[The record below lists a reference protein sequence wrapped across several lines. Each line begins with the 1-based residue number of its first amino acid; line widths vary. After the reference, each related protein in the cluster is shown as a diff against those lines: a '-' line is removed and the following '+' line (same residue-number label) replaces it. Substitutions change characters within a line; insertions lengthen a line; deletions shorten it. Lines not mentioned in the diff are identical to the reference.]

1 MFKNFN
7 LRILCILALLNFGT
21 TGFALNGEGDED
33 VLPGEFV
40 IQLKGVHVAQM
51 DFLQLENLLGGK
63 ILEKIPE
70 TTIFLL
76 KREPLEDPDLAI
88 KFLMDIPVIDTVEPN
103 YIYKMNSVPND
114 PKLSELWGLKNI
126 GQMDS
131 KKNIGIPGIDIGIT
145 RAWDITTGSSKVIVG
160 IIDSGINYN
169 HPDLK
174 SNMWRNL
181 AELNGKP
188 GVDDDKNGYVDDVYG
203 YDFAN
208 NDGDPMDDNGHGSH
222 VSGTIGAKG
231 NDGLGLVGV
240 NWNVKLMALK
250 FLSSKGSGSLYS
262 AIAAINY
269 ASKMRVQILSN
280 SWGGG
285 GASKLL
291 KKAII
296 DANAKN
302 IVFVAAAGNE
312 SNNND
317 LLPSYPASYDVAN
330 VISVA
335 AIDNRG
341 SLASFSCYGKKTV
354 HVAAPGV
361 NILSSSIKGY
371 ASLSGTSMATPH
383 ISGIVALLLAQ
394 NKKLTPLAIKNR
406 LIKTSRLNPSLK
418 GKVAANGFVD
428 AYYALTNQVPTGK
441 YDEADSLVGIS
452 DGEGTPIESF

>member
-1 MFKNFN
+1 MYNHLS
-7 LRILCILALLNFGT
+7 LRILCILIFLNFGS
-21 TGFALNGEGDED
+21 TGFALNGEVEED
-33 VLPGEFV
+33 IVPGEFV
-40 IQLKGVHVAQM
+40 IQFKGVQAAQM
-51 DFLQLENLLGGK
+51 DLLRLENLLGGK

-70 TTIFLL
+70 STIFLL
-76 KREPLEDPDLAI
+76 KREPLENPDLAM
-88 KFLMDIPVIDTVEPN
+88 KYLMDLPMIDTVEPN
-103 YIYKMNSVPND
+103 YIYKMNMVPND
-114 PKLSELWGLKNI
+114 PKLSELWGLKNS

-131 KKNIGIPGIDIGIT
+131 KKNIGIAGVDIGIT
-145 RAWDITTGSSKVIVG
+145 RAWDITTGSSHVIVG
-160 IIDSGINYN
+160 VIDSGINYN

-174 SNMWRNL
+174 ANMWKNL

-188 GVDDDKNGYVDDVYG
+188 GVDDDKNGYVDDIYG

-208 NDGDPMDDNGHGSH
+208 NDADPMDDNGHGSH

-231 NDGLGLVGV
+231 DDGIGLVGV
-240 NWNVKLMALK
+240 NWKVKLMALK

-269 ASKMRVQILSN
+269 ASKMGVQVLSN

-291 KKAII
+291 KKAITN
-296 DANAKN
+296 ANAKN

-317 LLPSYPASYDVAN
+317 LSPTYPANYDVTN

-361 NILSSSIKGY
+361 NILSSIIKGY
-371 ASLSGTSMATPH
+371 ASYSGTSMATPH
-383 ISGIVALLLAQ
+383 VSGIVALLLAQ

-406 LIKTSRLNPSLK
+406 LIKTSRSSSSLK

-428 AYYALTNQVPTGK
+428 AYYALTNQVPTSK
-441 YDEADSLVGIS
+441 TDESDSSVGVS
-452 DGEGTPIESF
+452 DEEGAQRESF